1 MVSNINKSKFTFTKW
16 LSRMINRQQY
26 LEWSSNHSIYSPSVN
41 DRQEGRKKV
50 LFACWSVS
58 LTFGCLAYNTWVKN
72 FTKAH
77 YDVFVEGLRRE
88 IWGVDG
94 GCAPLA
100 TNPEQYSDAA
110 SLLIK
115 AQHQEHIYIETF
127 HPTLVRSQT
136 VAFKIVV
143 K

>member
-1 MVSNINKSKFTFTKW
+1 
-16 LSRMINRQQY
+16 MIKRQQY
-26 LEWSSNHSIYSPSVN
+26 SERSSNHSIYSPSVN

-50 LFACWSVS
+50 WSACWPVS
-58 LTFGCLAYNTWVKN
+58 LIFDCLAYNTLVKN
-72 FTKAH
+72 CTKAH

-88 IWGVDG
+88 IGGVDG

-100 TNPEQYSDAA
+100 TNPEQYCDPA
-110 SLLIK
+110 SLIIK
-115 AQHQEHIYIETF
+115 AQHQEHQYIETF
-127 HPTLVRSQT
+127 YPSLVRSQT